1 MELRSRTRSATTAS
15 IAAKTTAPAPA
26 PSTARRKRPSDREND
41 AAESNESALSPAATR
56 RRAARSKAKD
66 TDSVVE
72 KPTKRTRKSGAMKD
86 VEAEPEAD
94 DQQTVADEETTGK
107 KARQRRMVKR
117 NKDGTPEDWDTVFNG
132 IKEMRAAQVA
142 DVDVA
147 GAEVFFDDTAYPA
160 HVSRFHVLI
169 SALLSSQTK
178 DPVNAAAMR
187 RLTAHGLTVN
197 EMLEIDEHELAQLI
211 RPVGFFNNKAK
222 YIKQVA
228 QLLKD
233 RAEERGDDEIDIP
246 DTFDDLVALP
256 GIGPKMAHLI
266 MSCAWK
272 TTVGICVD
280 THVHRISNRLGWVK
294 TWNKTNPKAQDP
306 EKTRKELEAWLP
318 REHWGPINVMLVGFG
333 QTICLPRGPKCDECK
348 VSHLCPS
355 AHSSVI

>member
-1 MELRSRTRSATTAS
+1 MELRSRTRSTA
-15 IAAKTTAPAPA
+15 AALAASSVVP
-26 PSTARRKRPSDREND
+26 PSAASGAQRKRRSNREND
-41 AAESNESALSPAATR
+41 AAKGNDVASPAATR
-56 RRAARSKAKD
+56 RRGGRSQATAA
-66 TDSVVE
+66 DSVV
-72 KPTKRTRKSGAMKD
+72 KKTAKRARTAARREEIAA
-86 VEAEPEAD
+86 AEPLAGD
-94 DQQTVADEETTGK
+94 DAGA
-107 KARQRRMVKR
+107 KAQAPARRRRVVKR
-117 NKDGTPEDWDTVFNG
+117 NKDGTPEDWETVLSG

-147 GAEVFFDDTAYPA
+147 GAEVFFDDAAFPA
-160 HVSRFHVLI
+160 HVTRFHVLV

-187 RLTAHGLTVN
+187 RLTEHGLTVDK
-197 EMLEIDEHELAQLI
+197 MLEIDEHELAQLL

-228 QLLKD
+228 RILKD
-233 RAEERGDDEIDIP
+233 RAAERGDDVVDIP
-246 DTFDDLVALP
+246 DTFEDLVALP

-280 THVHRISNRLGWVK
+280 THVHRISNRLGWAK
-294 TWNKTNPKAQDP
+294 TWNRTNPKAQDP

-318 REHWGPINVMLVGFG
+318 REHWGPINVLLVGFG
-333 QTICLPRGPKCDECK
+333 QTVCLPRGPKCDGCK